1 MSFLLSTSRGQG
13 RQHDVCDL
21 AMLEGTGG
29 VDCTIRLGPVTDK
42 QYAASSR
49 SLAAMAE

>member
-1 MSFLLSTSRGQG
+1 MMC
-13 RQHDVCDL
+13 HL

-29 VDCTIRLGPVTDK
+29 GDCTIRLEPVTDK